1 MKNTGVQWVVIAVVA
16 AVAVTFAVACT
27 REVEV
32 PGETVVVEK
41 EVVKTVEIPG
51 ETVVVEKEV
60 VKTVEVPGE
69 TVVKEVVKTV
79 EVPGETVVVEKEVVK
94 TVVVPGETVVVEKEV
109 VKTVEV
115 PGETVVKEVVKT
127 VEVPVEVPMRGGTL
141 TIAPLF
147 FGGDNWLAHNNPT
160 ISHGPQQPIYDHLL
174 YQGISDPTSY
184 LPGLAAS
191 WSTPDLK
198 DWVFNIREGVT
209 WHNGNGELT
218 ADDVALAY
226 TEMAREDS
234 KSTMITHMKRR
245 VPNMAVADPYTLTF
259 SFDEF
264 DVSLEGLLSTQA
276 RALISTPKSYIESV
290 GEDGFERAP
299 IGTGPYQFVS
309 QELGA
314 RVEVEAVPDEHWR
327 INPMW
332 DRLVFISVPEDS
344 TRLAML
350 ETGRAD
356 MIPITTEQVEL
367 VSRGGFDLRRSA
379 NQRRFEIFFGGLWRS
394 THPNYT
400 GEDPWHDIRVREAM
414 NIAIDRKA
422 MNKTFFAGMGIC
434 ADGTPWF
441 TTVASPGDEC
451 MIPYDPVRARQLLR
465 DAGHE
470 GMEVRLASYAF
481 PGIPLPEA
489 LQAIASYWDDI
500 GIKTKT
506 ESMELLGFRSIWL
519 EDATNGW
526 MWSWGLE
533 TGPPPWDPY
542 LNKFHQSEDIG
553 FQIISDEF
561 LDNLFAKLGTLGGDA
576 MSREERAKLYMDAL
590 NHTQDQWAL
599 VSVMNV
605 PLQFYA
611 TNPETVSSW
620 QPIDNGGTKFY
631 EYIAPR
637 R

>member
-1 MKNTGVQWVVIAVVA
+1 VIK
-16 AVAVTFAVACT
+16 
-27 REVEV
+27 EVEV
-32 PGETVVVEK
+32 AA
-41 EVVKTVEIPG
+41 
-51 ETVVVEKEV
+51 
-60 VKTVEVPGE
+60 
-69 TVVKEVVKTV
+69 
-79 EVPGETVVVEKEVVK
+79 
-94 TVVVPGETVVVEKEV
+94 
-109 VKTVEV
+109 
-115 PGETVVKEVVKT
+115 
-127 VEVPVEVPMRGGTL
+127 RGGTL

-174 YQGISDPTSY
+174 YQGVSDRTVY
-184 LPGLAAS
+184 LPGLAES

-198 DWVFNIREGVT
+198 EWVFKIRKGVP
-209 WHNGNGELT
+209 WQNGNGELT
-218 ADDVALAY
+218 AEDVALAY
-226 TEMAREDS
+226 MGMAREDS
-234 KSTMITHMKRR
+234 KSTMITHMKAR
-245 VPNMAVADPYTLTF
+245 VPFMEVVDPYTLTF
-259 SFDEF
+259 KFDKF

-276 RALISTPKSYIESV
+276 RALISTPKKYIESV

-314 RVEVEAVPDEHWR
+314 RVELEAIPGEHWR
-327 INPMW
+327 VDPMW
-332 DRLVFISVPEDS
+332 DRMVFISVPEDA

-367 VSRGGFDLRRSA
+367 VRRSGFDLRRSA
-379 NQRRFEIFFGGLWRS
+379 NQRRFEIFFGGLWRP

-400 GEDPWHDIRVREAM
+400 GADPWHDIRVREAM
-414 NIAIDRKA
+414 NLAIDRKA

-434 ADGTPWF
+434 AEGTPWY
-441 TTVASPGDEC
+441 TTVASPEDEC
-451 MIPYDPVRARQLLR
+451 MIPYDPERARQLLK

-470 GMEVRLASYAF
+470 GMEVRLASYTF
-481 PGIPLPEA
+481 PGIPLPDA

-533 TGPPPWDPY
+533 SGPPPWDPY
-542 LNKFHQSEDIG
+542 INKFHQSEDIG

-561 LDNLFAKLGTLGGDA
+561 LDDLFAKLGTLGGDA
-576 MSREERAKLYMDAL
+576 ESRMERAQLYKDAL
-590 NHTQDQWAL
+590 KHTQDEWAL

-611 TNPETVSSW
+611 TDPETVSSW

-631 EYIAPR
+631 EYIAPKR
-637 R
+637 